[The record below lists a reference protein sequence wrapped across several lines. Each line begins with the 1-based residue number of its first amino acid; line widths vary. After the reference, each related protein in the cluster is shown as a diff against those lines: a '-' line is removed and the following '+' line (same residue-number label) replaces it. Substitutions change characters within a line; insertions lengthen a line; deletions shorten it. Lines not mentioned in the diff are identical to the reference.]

1 MRTKIILSLLIISG
15 LCFAEANAQQT
26 LSGTVADESGMPLAN
41 ANIVVEGTKDG
52 VVTDFDGNFTLTT
65 DREFPIKLLISYVG
79 FETQTLTVENNGA
92 IQVSLK
98 EGNIFDEVIVSAS
111 RRAEKLQEAPSA
123 VSVLNAEELSNSG
136 GSISPIRALINS
148 PGVELQQQTGQRINL
163 ALRGSS
169 GVFAT
174 DVFPM
179 LDYRSLTVQGWSS
192 LILKTRRSTTS
203 IWNESKWYWVQ
214 ALPFTVPMLL
224 RG

>member
-79 FETQTLTVENNGA
+79 FETQTLTVENAGA

-136 GSISPIRALINS
+136 GKYFTYQGLDQFARGGTATTNGTKNQFGAEGKQWCICYRCFPYAGLPLADQSRA
-148 PGVELQQQTGQRINL
+148 GVL
-163 ALRGSS
+163 
-169 GVFAT
+169 
-174 DVFPM
+174 
-179 LDYRSLTVQGWSS
+179 
-192 LILKTRRSTTS
+192 
-203 IWNESKWYWVQ
+203 
-214 ALPFTVPMLL
+214 
-224 RG
+224 